1 MSYRWTAAW
10 HRRLARELMEL
21 PFLED
26 HEQAAVRRAL
36 CEHDP
41 VAFAIIYLQDHL
53 VTEETGNR
61 MTFSAVH
68 YEWAAMAQEWVKG
81 LSPEPEADRDAY
93 IAPRGTGK
101 STWWF
106 LILPLWAA
114 AYGHASFAAAFAHAA
129 AQAENHLKTF
139 RHELD
144 HNVLLN
150 HDFPDLCTPLRKPS
164 GTTVADNMG
173 MIRCRNGFVF
183 AARGIDA
190 ASLGMKVGKRRPD
203 LLILDDVEPD
213 EASYSGDLA
222 KKRLGTILDAI
233 FPLNIYARV
242 VMVGTVT
249 MPGSIMH
256 QLVKSAAG
264 KLEEGEGGW
273 IAEAHI
279 RAHHHL
285 PIVPGP
291 DGEEVSIWPE
301 KWPLE
306 WLNAKRHTREY
317 AKNYANDPLAR
328 EGLYWLREDFR
339 VATQED
345 LDGIVHWLLAV
356 DPAVT
361 RSKTSDFTG
370 LAVVGFDPKRRKA
383 IVMEAWG
390 VKLTGT
396 PLREFVANTVLIKW
410 PLVSLVHVETN
421 QGGELWADVFGHLP
435 GIRYRH
441 HTATVSK
448 EIRFAANLRYWQR
461 GQVLLARQLP
471 RLMEEAVAFPNGAYD
486 DVIDAAVAGTDRF
499 LVGPKKIK
507 QTVTDYV

>member
-1 MSYRWTAAW
+1 MYRWDAAW
-10 HRRLARELMEL
+10 HGRLDRELMEI
-21 PFLED
+21 PF
-26 HEQAAVRRAL
+26 HEPHVQAAIRRAL
-36 CEHDP
+36 CADDP
-41 VAFAIIYLQDHL
+41 VAFARIYLHDHL
-53 VTEETGNR
+53 VTEETGNQ
-61 MTFSAVH
+61 MTFSSVH
-68 YEWAAMAQEWVKG
+68 YEWAEQARAWKEG
-81 LSPEPEADRDAY
+81 LKSEPEQDRDAFV
-93 IAPRGTGK
+93 APRGTGK

-114 AYGHASFAAAFAHAA
+114 AFGYVQFAAAFAHAA
-129 AQAENHLKTF
+129 SQAENHLKTF
-139 RHELD
+139 KHELD
-144 HNVLLN
+144 HNPLLI

-164 GTTVADNMG
+164 GVTVADNMG
-173 MIRCRNGFVF
+173 MLRMRNGFVF

-213 EASYSGDLA
+213 EASYSGDQA
-222 KKRLGTILDAI
+222 VKRLGTILDAI

-242 VMVGTVT
+242 IMVGTVT

-256 QLVKSAAG
+256 QLVKSAHDA
-264 KLEEGEGGW
+264 LEEGEGVW
-273 IAEAHI
+273 IKEAHI

-285 PIVPGP
+285 PIVV
-291 DGEEVSIWPE
+291 DDSGEEVSIWPE

-339 VATQED
+339 TATQED
-345 LDGIVHWLLAV
+345 LDGLAHFLLAV

-383 IVMEAWG
+383 IVLEAWG
-390 VKLTGT
+390 VKLTGV
-396 PLREFVANTVLIKW
+396 PLREFVANTVLARH
-410 PLVSLVHVETN
+410 PEVSLIYVETN
-421 QGGELWADVFGHLP
+421 QGGELWADVFGHIP
-435 GIRYRH
+435 GVRYRH
-441 HTATVSK
+441 HTSTVSK

-461 GQVLLARQLP
+461 GQVLLARPLP

-507 QTVTDYV
+507 STVSDYA